1 MVLTSIWRV
10 LLLAAC
16 IAPLGRA
23 WSQGPNAW
31 PTHPVRIVAPFAA
44 GGTAD
49 ILGRIVAQ
57 KLSDEYGQTFVVE
70 NRAGAGGLIGAD
82 IVSTG
87 AADGNTLVVSGI
99 ASLVLAPAMTP
110 ASFDPIRD
118 FAHIALLGGPP
129 DVFLVAPTLAVRDL
143 KEFIALARASSFGYG
158 SPGSGTQGQLIGE
171 LFRKAAGID
180 LVHVPYKGAGPAVA
194 DVMAGHLPAA
204 SVTLTSAVSQI
215 QAGKVRALALTSH
228 SRLAAFPDVPTFTE
242 SGFPQL
248 VGVVW
253 FSLSGPAGL
262 PPELVTRLNTSVRRA
277 LHSSDVLERLHR
289 ESIESNDMDAVQFTE
304 FVKSELARWTPVIR
318 AVVKP

>member
-1 MVLTSIWRV
+1 MVFESAWRV
-10 LLLAAC
+10 VLLCLC
-16 IAPLGRA
+16 IAPLGRVWA
-23 WSQGPNAW
+23 QGPGTW
-31 PTHPVRIVAPFAA
+31 PAHPVRIVAPFAA

-57 KLSDEYGQTFVVE
+57 KLSDEYAQSFIVE

-82 IVSTG
+82 TVSK
-87 AADGNTLVVSGI
+87 ASADGYTLVVSGI

-110 ASFDPIRD
+110 AAFDPLRD
-118 FAHIALLGGPP
+118 FTHIALLGGPP
-129 DVFLVAPTLAVRDL
+129 DVFVVSPTLPVRDL
-143 KEFIALARASSFGYG
+143 KEFIALARSNRFGYG

-228 SRLAAFPDVPTFTE
+228 ARLAAFADVPSFVE
-242 SGFPQL
+242 SGFPQI

-253 FSLSGPAGL
+253 FSLSGPAGMSA
-262 PPELVTRLNTSVRRA
+262 EVVARLNASVRRA

-289 ESIESNDMDAVQFTE
+289 ESIESNDMDAAQFTE

-318 AVVKP
+318 AVAKP